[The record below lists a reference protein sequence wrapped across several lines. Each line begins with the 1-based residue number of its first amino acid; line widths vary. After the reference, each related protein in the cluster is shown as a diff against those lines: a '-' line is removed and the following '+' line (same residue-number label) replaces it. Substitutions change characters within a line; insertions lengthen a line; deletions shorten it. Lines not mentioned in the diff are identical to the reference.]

1 MANDATFQESLV
13 VQDQRPMLR
22 FNVLCAGLDENMV
35 KEGLVF
41 SAPEEL
47 PVEVEAAAA
56 AAAIVVE
63 EESVAEVAT
72 VPLGEGEVTD
82 RVQAYPSL
90 SHHTLSSTL
99 SLSH

>member
-1 MANDATFQESLV
+1 
-13 VQDQRPMLR
+13 
-22 FNVLCAGLDENMV
+22 MV